1 MKLFKKF
8 KKNKEMFK
16 VVYIDEKEYTEYI
29 DKAGLS
35 NFIMSCCLTGAEVKS
50 IERI

>member
-8 KKNKEMFK
+8 KKNKEIFK

-35 NFIMSCCLTGAEVKS
+35 NLIMSCCLVGAEIKS
-50 IERI
+50 VERI